1 MAVLITSHKFC
12 AGHVLYVFQLGH
24 AHICVAPRVSWTLLK
39 KPAELIQVRKQIHVQ
54 PLGHKNLRVLVSPNV
69 ELCRKPGLM
78 SRATLLQNSERH
90 QVGGRMYGGISANSL
105 HAE

>member
-54 PLGHKNLRVLVSPNV
+54 PLLSYWPQEPQRFGFPKCRV
-69 ELCRKPGLM
+69 M
-78 SRATLLQNSERH
+78 
-90 QVGGRMYGGISANSL
+90 
-105 HAE
+105 